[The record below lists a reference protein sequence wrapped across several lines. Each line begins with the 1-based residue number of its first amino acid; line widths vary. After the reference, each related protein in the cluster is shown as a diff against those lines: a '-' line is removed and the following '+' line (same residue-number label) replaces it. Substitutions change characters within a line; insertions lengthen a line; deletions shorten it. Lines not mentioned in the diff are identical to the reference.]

1 MDDIY
6 VILLELEDFTAT
18 KVEMESCPDEC
29 DEDCGDESCPLEGS
43 ENFRILD
50 ESSSDIEELFESGMS
65 FIVLDGETEWEKL
78 IICENFTEQS
88 RIIAELEDIKLK
100 LQQLQ
105 IV

>member
-1 MDDIY
+1 
-6 VILLELEDFTAT
+6 
-18 KVEMESCPDEC
+18 
-29 DEDCGDESCPLEGS
+29 
-43 ENFRILD
+43 
-50 ESSSDIEELFESGMS
+50 MS